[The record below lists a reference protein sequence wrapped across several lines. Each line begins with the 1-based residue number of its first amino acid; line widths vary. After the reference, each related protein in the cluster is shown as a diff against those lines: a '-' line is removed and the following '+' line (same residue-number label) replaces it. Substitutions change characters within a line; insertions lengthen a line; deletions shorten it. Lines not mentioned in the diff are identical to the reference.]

1 MNKKNK
7 DYYSY
12 AIVIALIL
20 IVLDIIKFLTRQLS
34 NTYLSLA
41 TMLALIA
48 GAIIICWRFSKK
60 NSGNVTFGNVFAYGF
75 KAIMLVIVIYLIWFL
90 LEAFV
95 IFPNYKD
102 VMLELQRQLT
112 LKYVK
117 VDEAVLDQQ
126 MKINSDHFYLIHI
139 GGLIFGT
146 AILGAIGSLI
156 GAAVAK
162 KNPQAD
168 NPFQQQ

>member
-1 MNKKNK
+1 MNKKNN

-20 IVLDIIKFLTRQLS
+20 IVLDIVKFLAKQLS
-34 NTYLSLA
+34 NTYLSVA
-41 TMLALIA
+41 TTLTIIV
-48 GAIIICWRFSKK
+48 GAVIVCWRFSKK
-60 NSGNVTFGNVFAYGF
+60 NNGNVTFGNVFAYGF
-75 KAIMLVIVIYLIWFL
+75 KTIMLVVVIYLVWFL
-90 LEAFV
+90 LEAFI
-95 IFPNYKD
+95 IFPNYKE

-117 VDEAVLDQQ
+117 VDEAVLDKQ
-126 MKINSDHFYLIHI
+126 MKLNSDHFYLIHI

-162 KNPQAD
+162 KNPQAG
-168 NPFQQQ
+168 NPFQQ